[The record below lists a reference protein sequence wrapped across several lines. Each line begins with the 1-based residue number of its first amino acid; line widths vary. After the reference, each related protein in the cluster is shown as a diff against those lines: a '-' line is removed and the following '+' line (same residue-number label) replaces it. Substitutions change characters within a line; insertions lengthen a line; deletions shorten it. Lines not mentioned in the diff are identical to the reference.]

1 MDLRFNSLAYLT
13 AFSVSGSFLLFYT
26 HPSYGYDSVY
36 QRKSNLNSNS
46 NSIAQQQNEDR
57 FPQPAPDTTPL
68 PTEDKQPIQPQPIPT
83 PETTPTEASVTIQ
96 VKKVNITGS
105 TIFKPEKF
113 NSIIKSVEGREVT
126 LEDLRKIADAI
137 TQLYLDR
144 GYITSR
150 AVLVDQTINDGVV
163 EIRVF
168 EGGIEKIE
176 VQGTKR
182 LNPNYVRSRIALG
195 TGQPLSTEKLENQLR
210 LLRFDPLLENIEAT
224 LRPGTQIGK
233 SILVVRVTEN
243 PNFRGQLGID
253 NFSPPSI
260 GSERFAIS
268 GSYNNLT
275 GNGDEISASFYRTLQ
290 GGANIYDLSY
300 RLPINPMNG
309 TLQLRTSINNNQVVE
324 GAFKNLQ
331 ISGESQL
338 YEISYRQ
345 PIVRS
350 PKEELALSLG
360 FAVQNGQTFLFA
372 SPRPFGLGPD
382 ANGSS
387 RTRVIKFAQDYVVRD
402 TTGAWS
408 GRSLFSFGT
417 GLFDGTINDDP
428 IPDSRFF
435 SWLAQIQR
443 VQRINQDNLLIASAE
458 LQLTPDALLPSQQFV
473 VGGGQSV
480 RGFRQNARAADNGF
494 RFSIE
499 DRMTIGRDG
508 SGNPLLQIAPFF
520 DAGMVW
526 NLDKNPNLLQSQRF
540 IAGTGIGVL
549 VQPLPGLNIRVD
561 YAIPLVDL
569 DDKGNNAQDNGLYLS
584 VGYGF

>member
-1 MDLRFNSLAYLT
+1 MDLPFHPLAYLT
-13 AFSVSGSFLLFYT
+13 KFSISSSFLLLCIN
-26 HPSYGYDSVY
+26 PSYGYDSFY
-36 QRKSNLNSNS
+36 EHQSYLNLNS
-46 NSIAQQQNEDR
+46 NSIAQQQNQDR
-57 FPQPAPDTTPL
+57 FPQPAPDINPL
-68 PTEDKQPIQPQPIPT
+68 PPENTPPIQPIPK
-83 PETTPTEASVTIQ
+83 PEAAPLDTSITIQ
-96 VKKVNITGS
+96 VKKVNVTGS

-113 NSIIKSVEGREVT
+113 NSIMKSVEGREVS
-126 LEDLRKIADAI
+126 LEELRKIADAI

-176 VQGTKR
+176 IQGTKH

-210 LLRFDPLLENIEAT
+210 LLRFDPLLENIEAS

-243 PNFRGQLGID
+243 RNFSGQLGVD

-260 GSERFAIS
+260 GSERLGIS

-275 GNGDEISASFYRTLQ
+275 GNGDEIAASFYRTLQ
-290 GGANIYDLSY
+290 GGANIYDASY
-300 RLPINPMNG
+300 RLPINGMNG
-309 TLQLRTSINNNQVVE
+309 TLQLRTNINNNEVVQ

-331 ISGESQL
+331 IGGESQL
-338 YEISYRQ
+338 YEINYRQ

-372 SPRPFGLGPD
+372 APRPFGLGPD
-382 ANGSS
+382 KNGNS
-387 RTRVIKFAQDYVVRD
+387 RTRVVKFGQDYVVRD
-402 TTGAWS
+402 SGGAWS
-408 GRSLFSFGT
+408 GRSLFSFGV

-443 VQRINQDNLLIASAE
+443 VQRINQDNLFIASAE
-458 LQLTPDALLPSQQFV
+458 LQLTPDPLLPSQQFV

-494 RFSIE
+494 RLSIE
-499 DRMTIGRDG
+499 NRMTIGRDG

-526 NLDKNPNLLQSQRF
+526 NVDKNPNLLQSQRF
-540 IAGTGIGVL
+540 LAGTGIGVL

-569 DDKGNNAQDNGLYLS
+569 DDKGNNAQDDGLYFS

>member
-182 LNPNYVRSRIALG
+182 LNTNYVRSRIALG